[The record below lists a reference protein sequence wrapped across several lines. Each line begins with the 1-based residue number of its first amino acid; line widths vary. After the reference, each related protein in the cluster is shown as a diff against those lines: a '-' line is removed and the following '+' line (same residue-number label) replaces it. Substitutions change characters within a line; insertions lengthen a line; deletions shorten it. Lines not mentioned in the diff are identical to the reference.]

1 VFNLGARRTTTIS
14 QCRNARRCESRR
26 SICGKAVTLVD
37 ADGAEIATDNRKYWL
52 GFGQTPFIGPTRLRR
67 LIDHFGNVEDAW
79 RAPELEL
86 QRVLDE
92 RSVESLVSTRRKL
105 SLDDEMERIGRKGID
120 VLAIVDPAYP
130 RLLAMIPAPP
140 PVLYVRGQILPED
153 DLAIAMVGTRR
164 STSYGREVASR
175 IAAGL
180 SEAGATIVS
189 GLARGIDAAAHSAT
203 LKAGGRTVAVL
214 GSGVDIIY
222 PAEHHGL
229 AERIIENGALVS
241 DYPPG
246 RKPDAPN
253 FPARNRII
261 SGLSLGVVVIEAP
274 NRSGALITVDFA
286 ADQGREVFIVPGSVL
301 SDNSAGCHR
310 LLRDGARLVTC
321 ADDVLEDLRIGQRR
335 EQAAVQQ
342 ALPVTDAE
350 RRLMNHI
357 NADPQHI
364 DEIVAAANLPVSE
377 GLALISMLE
386 LKGIVR
392 DAGAR
397 HFVRS

>member
-1 VFNLGARRTTTIS
+1 VANIAETGGTGEPSTH
-14 QCRNARRCESRR
+14 
-26 SICGKAVTLVD
+26 VD
-37 ADGAEIATDNRKYWL
+37 QRKYWVGL
-52 GFGQTPFIGPTRLRR
+52 GLTPYIGPTRLQKLIER
-67 LIDHFGNVEDAW
+67 LGDVEQAW
-79 RAPELEL
+79 QASDREL
-86 QRVLDE
+86 QGVLDE
-92 RSVESLVSTRRKL
+92 RSVASLIKTRSRL
-105 SLDDEMERIGRKGID
+105 SLDEEMEVYGKKGIG
-120 VLAIVDPAYP
+120 VVTIAEAGYP
-130 RLLAMIPAPP
+130 RLLAQIPSPP
-140 PVLYVRGQILPED
+140 PVLFVRGTFLPED
-153 DLAIAMVGTRR
+153 NLAIAIVGTRR
-164 STSYGREVASR
+164 STSYGREVTSRMAS
-175 IAAGL
+175 GL
-180 SEAGATIVS
+180 AEAGVTVVS

-203 LKAGGRTVAVL
+203 LASGGRTIAVL

-222 PAEHHGL
+222 PSEHHQL
-229 AERIIENGALVS
+229 AERIIENGALIS

-261 SGLSLGVVVIEAP
+261 SGLSLGVVVVEAP

-310 LLRDGARLVTC
+310 MLRDGARLVTC
-321 ADDVLEDLRIGQRR
+321 ADDVLDDLRIGQRR

-342 ALPVTDAE
+342 ALPLTDAE
-350 RRLMNHI
+350 RRLLNHI

-364 DEIVAAANLPVSE
+364 DEIIAAANLPVAE

-397 HFVRS
+397 HFARA

>member
-1 VFNLGARRTTTIS
+1 MAPLRDEAAAN
-14 QCRNARRCESRR
+14 
-26 SICGKAVTLVD
+26 
-37 ADGAEIATDNRKYWL
+37 TDPLHERQRKYWV
-52 GFGQTPFIGPTRLRR
+52 GFGLTPFIGPSRLQR
-67 LIDHFGNVEDAW
+67 LIDRFGDAEEAW
-79 RAPELEL
+79 QASEHDLHS
-86 QRVLDE
+86 VLDD
-92 RSVESLVSTRRKL
+92 RATESLLATRRRL
-105 SLDDEMERIGRKGID
+105 SLDKEMERYEQKGIR
-120 VLAIVDPAYP
+120 VLTVAEDAYP
-130 RLLAMIPAPP
+130 RLLKQIPAPP
-140 PVLYVRGQILPED
+140 PVIFLRGTLLPDD
-153 DLAIAMVGTRR
+153 DLAVAIVGTRR
-164 STSYGREVASR
+164 SSSYGREVTAR
-175 IAAGL
+175 MATGL
-180 SEAGATIVS
+180 AEAGVTVVS
-189 GLARGIDAAAHSAT
+189 GLARGIDAAAHGAT
-203 LKAGGRTVAVL
+203 LVAGGRTIAVL

-222 PAEHHGL
+222 PSEHHQL
-229 AERIIENGALVS
+229 AERIVENGALVS

-310 LLRDGARLVTC
+310 MLRDGARLVTC
-321 ADDVLEDLRIGQRR
+321 ADDVLDDLRIGQRKD
-335 EQAAVQQ
+335 QAAVQQ
-342 ALPVTDAE
+342 ALPLTDGE
-350 RRLMNHI
+350 RRMLNHI

-364 DEIVAAANLPVSE
+364 DEIIAAANVPVSE

-397 HFVRS
+397 HFVRGG

>member
-1 VFNLGARRTTTIS
+1 MANIAQTGGTGESSAREY
-14 QCRNARRCESRR
+14 Q
-26 SICGKAVTLVD
+26 
-37 ADGAEIATDNRKYWL
+37 RKYWV
-52 GFGQTPFIGPTRLRR
+52 GFGLTPYIGPTRLQK
-67 LIDHFGNVEDAW
+67 LIERFGDVEQAW
-79 RAPELEL
+79 QASDREL
-86 QRVLDE
+86 QGVLDE
-92 RSVESLVSTRRKL
+92 RSVASLIKTRSRL
-105 SLDDEMERIGRKGID
+105 SLDEEMEGYGKKGIG
-120 VLAIVDPAYP
+120 VVTIAEAGYP
-130 RLLAMIPAPP
+130 RLLAQIPSPP
-140 PVLYVRGQILPED
+140 PVLFVRGTFLPED
-153 DLAIAMVGTRR
+153 NLAIAIVGTRR
-164 STSYGREVASR
+164 STSYGREVTSRMAS
-175 IAAGL
+175 GL
-180 SEAGATIVS
+180 AEAGVTVVS

-203 LKAGGRTVAVL
+203 LAAGGRTIAVL

-222 PAEHHGL
+222 PSEHHQL
-229 AERIIENGALVS
+229 AERIIENGALIS

-261 SGLSLGVVVIEAP
+261 SGLSLGVVVVEAP

-310 LLRDGARLVTC
+310 MLRDGARLVTC
-321 ADDVLEDLRIGQRR
+321 ADDVLDDLRIGQRR

-342 ALPVTDAE
+342 ALPLTDAE
-350 RRLMNHI
+350 RRLLNHI

-364 DEIVAAANLPVSE
+364 DEIIAAGNLPVAE

-397 HFVRS
+397 HFVRA

>member
-1 VFNLGARRTTTIS
+1 V
-14 QCRNARRCESRR
+14 
-26 SICGKAVTLVD
+26 
-37 ADGAEIATDNRKYWL
+37 

-67 LIDHFGNVEDAW
+67 LIERFGNVQEAW
-79 RAPELEL
+79 LASEREL
-86 QRVLDE
+86 RDVLDE
-92 RSVESLVSTRRKL
+92 RSVESLISIRRGV
-105 SLDDEMERIGRKGID
+105 SLDDEMERIDRKGID
-120 VLAIVDPAYP
+120 VVAIVDPTYP
-130 RLLAMIPAPP
+130 RLLAQIPSPP
-140 PVLYVRGQILPED
+140 PVLYVRGALLPED

-175 IAAGL
+175 IASGL
-180 SEAGATIVS
+180 AEAGATIVS
-189 GLARGIDAAAHSAT
+189 GLARGIDATAHSAT
-203 LKAGGRTVAVL
+203 LSSGGRTIAVL

-222 PAEHHGL
+222 PSEHQGL
-229 AERIIENGALVS
+229 AERIVEHGALIS
-241 DYPPG
+241 DYQPG

-335 EQAAVQQ
+335 EHAAVQQ
-342 ALPVTDAE
+342 ALPLTDAE
-350 RRLMNHI
+350 RRLLNHI

-364 DEIVAAANLPVSE
+364 DEIISAANLAVSE
-377 GLALISMLE
+377 GLALVSMLE

>member
-1 VFNLGARRTTTIS
+1 VGGSAP
-14 QCRNARRCESRR
+14 
-26 SICGKAVTLVD
+26 D
-37 ADGAEIATDNRKYWL
+37 HRKFWV
-52 GFGQTPFIGPTRLRR
+52 GFGQTPLIGPTRLRR
-67 LIDHFGNVEDAW
+67 LIEQFGNVGDAW
-79 RAPELEL
+79 SAPETEL
-86 QRVLDE
+86 KHVLDE
-92 RSVESLVSTRRKL
+92 RSVESLVSTRRRL
-105 SLDDEMERIGRKGID
+105 ALDDEMERIESKGID
-120 VLAIVDPAYP
+120 VLAIVDPVYP
-130 RLLAMIPAPP
+130 RLLAMIPSPP
-140 PVLYVRGQILPED
+140 PVLYIRGTLLPED
-153 DLAIAMVGTRR
+153 DLAISMVGTRR
-164 STSYGREVASR
+164 ATSYGREVAGR
-175 IAAGL
+175 IAGELA
-180 SEAGATIVS
+180 EAGATIVS
-189 GLARGIDAAAHSAT
+189 GLARGIDAASHNAA
-203 LKAGGRTVAVL
+203 LKAGGRTIAVL

-222 PAEHHGL
+222 PSEHLGL

-321 ADDVLEDLRIGQRR
+321 AGDVLEDLRIGQRR
-335 EQAAVQQ
+335 DQAAVQQ
-342 ALPVTDAE
+342 ALPLTDAE

-364 DEIVAAANLPVSE
+364 DEIVAAANLPVAE

>member
-1 VFNLGARRTTTIS
+1 MATS
-14 QCRNARRCESRR
+14 
-26 SICGKAVTLVD
+26 
-37 ADGAEIATDNRKYWL
+37 ADLNRIDGSPPTERQRKYWV
-52 GFGQTPFIGPTRLRR
+52 GFGLTPYIGPTRLQK
-67 LIDHFGNVEDAW
+67 LIERFGDVEQAW
-79 RAPELEL
+79 LASDRELRA
-86 QRVLDE
+86 VLDE
-92 RSVESLVSTRRKL
+92 RSVESLLATRRRL
-105 SLDDEMERIGRKGID
+105 SLDGEMERNERNGIGVVTVAEAG
-120 VLAIVDPAYP
+120 YP
-130 RLLAMIPAPP
+130 RLLAQIPSPP
-140 PVLYVRGQILPED
+140 PVLYVRGSLLPDD
-153 DLAIAMVGTRR
+153 DLAVAIVGTRR
-164 STSYGREVASR
+164 STSYGREVTSR
-175 IAAGL
+175 MATGL
-180 SEAGATIVS
+180 TEAGVTVVS
-189 GLARGIDAAAHSAT
+189 GLARGIDAAAHGGT
-203 LKAGGRTVAVL
+203 LAAGGRTIAVL
-214 GSGVDIIY
+214 GSGVDIVY
-222 PAEHHGL
+222 PSEHHQL

-310 LLRDGARLVTC
+310 MLRDGARLVTC
-321 ADDVLEDLRIGQRR
+321 ADDVLDDLRIGQRK

-342 ALPVTDAE
+342 ALPLTDAE
-350 RRLMNHI
+350 RRLLNHI

-364 DEIVAAANLPVSE
+364 DEIVAAANLPVSD

-392 DAGAR
+392 DAGSR
-397 HFVRS
+397 HFVRA

>member
-1 VFNLGARRTTTIS
+1 
-14 QCRNARRCESRR
+14 
-26 SICGKAVTLVD
+26 
-37 ADGAEIATDNRKYWL
+37 
-52 GFGQTPFIGPTRLRR
+52 
-67 LIDHFGNVEDAW
+67 
-79 RAPELEL
+79 
-86 QRVLDE
+86 
-92 RSVESLVSTRRKL
+92 
-105 SLDDEMERIGRKGID
+105 MERIDRKGIT
-120 VLAIVDPAYP
+120 VVAIVDSSYP
-130 RLLAMIPAPP
+130 QLLAQIPAPP
-140 PVLYVRGQILPED
+140 PVLYVRGALLPED

-164 STSYGREVASR
+164 STSYGREVAGR
-175 IAAGL
+175 IASGL
-180 SEAGATIVS
+180 AEAGATIVS
-189 GLARGIDAAAHSAT
+189 GLARGIDAAAHNGAV
-203 LKAGGRTVAVL
+203 KAGGRTIAVL

-222 PAEHHGL
+222 PSEHQQL
-229 AERIIENGALVS
+229 AERIIENGALIS

-301 SDNSAGCHR
+301 SENSAGCHR

-321 ADDVLEDLRIGQRR
+321 ADDVLEDLRIGQRK
-335 EQAAVQQ
+335 EHAAVQQ
-342 ALPVTDAE
+342 ALPLTDAE
-350 RRLMNHI
+350 RRLLNHI

-364 DEIVAAANLPVSE
+364 DEIVAAANLPVAE

-392 DAGAR
+392 DAGSR
-397 HFVRS
+397 HFVRSK

>member
-1 VFNLGARRTTTIS
+1 MANIT
-14 QCRNARRCESRR
+14 
-26 SICGKAVTLVD
+26 D
-37 ADGAEIATDNRKYWL
+37 IAGTDETALRDDQRKFWV
-52 GFGQTPFIGPTRLRR
+52 GFGLTPYIGPTRIQK
-67 LIDHFGNVEDAW
+67 LIHRFGDVERAW
-79 RAPELEL
+79 QASDRDLKT
-86 QRVLDE
+86 VLDE
-92 RSVESLVSTRRKL
+92 RSVESLVKTRNRL
-105 SLDDEMERIGRKGID
+105 SLDGEMEKYERKGIG
-120 VLAIVDPAYP
+120 VLTIAEPAYP
-130 RLLAMIPAPP
+130 RLLRLIPSPP
-140 PVLYVRGQILPED
+140 PVLFVRGSLTPDD
-153 DLAIAMVGTRR
+153 DLAVAIVGTRR
-164 STSYGREVASR
+164 SSSYGREVTNRMAT
-175 IAAGL
+175 GL
-180 SEAGATIVS
+180 AEAGVTVVS
-189 GLARGIDAAAHSAT
+189 GLARGIDAAAHSAS
-203 LKAGGRTVAVL
+203 LAAGGRTIAVL

-222 PAEHHGL
+222 PSEHHQL
-229 AERIIENGALVS
+229 AERIVENGALVS

-310 LLRDGARLVTC
+310 MLRDGARLVTR
-321 ADDVLEDLRIGQRR
+321 ADDVLEDLRIGQRK

-342 ALPVTDAE
+342 ALPLTDAE
-350 RRLMNHI
+350 RRLLNHI

-364 DEIVAAANLPVSE
+364 DEIVAAANLPVAE
-377 GLALISMLE
+377 GLALLSMLE

-397 HFVRS
+397 HFVRT